1 MNHDIKVAQMSHV
14 FKIIALLLGRITTTD
29 INDSHFSLN
38 SVFKRRFTLIVRI
51 FFFDIIN
58 LISKHN
64 CLTAHDY

>member
-1 MNHDIKVAQMSHV
+1 MNHDVKVAQMSPV

-38 SVFKRRFTLIVRI
+38 SLFKRRFTLIVRI
-51 FFFDIIN
+51 LFDIIN

-64 CLTAHDY
+64 FLTAHDY